1 MRQAFLLSMLTCCTW
16 SQQPQPNFIGGAIG
30 VTTLSADGQTAI
42 AAGGSSVS
50 LYKPENGITTRFYVG
65 RHLSEYFSL
74 QGNYTLSRN
83 ALTLTSL
90 NTLFTRIGDFSTSG
104 VQESVYEQ
112 MRASSQQMLGLEA
125 MGYFRPRTSAL
136 RPYLSFGGGLAHF
149 SSRAERVA
157 VQRGTVALPPSTFS
171 ATKPFVRVDVGIDMR
186 IKSGWKFRYSF
197 GETITRNPISVQL
210 TPQGKR
216 NLATFQNLFGF
227 VKEF

>member
-1 MRQAFLLSMLTCCTW
+1 MLTSCIW
-16 SQQPQPNFIGGAIG
+16 SQQPQANFAGGAIG
-30 VTTLSADGQTAI
+30 ATTLSADGQTAI
-42 AAGGSSVS
+42 TASGSNVS
-50 LYKPENGITTRFYVG
+50 LYKPENGITARLYYG
-65 RHLSEYFSL
+65 RHLSDYFSM

-83 ALTLTSL
+83 ALSLTSL
-90 NTLFTRIGDFSTSG
+90 ATVGA
-104 VQESVYEQ
+104 QESVYEQ
-112 MRASSQQMLGLEA
+112 TRGSSQQMFGLEA

-149 SSRAERVA
+149 ASKAERVT
-157 VQRGTVALPPSTFS
+157 VQRGTLALPPATFNT
-171 ATKPFVRVDVGIDMR
+171 TKPFVRVDVGIDMR
-186 IKSGWKFRYSF
+186 ITRGWKFRYSF

>member
-1 MRQAFLLSMLTCCTW
+1 M
-16 SQQPQPNFIGGAIG
+16 
-30 VTTLSADGQTAI
+30 TTLSADGQTAI
-42 AAGGSSVS
+42 TASGSSVS
-50 LYKPENGITTRFYVG
+50 LYKPENGITGRIYYG
-65 RHLSEYFSL
+65 RHLSDYFSL

-90 NTLFTRIGDFSTSG
+90 ATGGL
-104 VQESVYEQ
+104 ESVYEQ
-112 MRASSQQMLGLEA
+112 MRGSSQQMFGAEA

-149 SSRAERVA
+149 SSKAERVT
-157 VQRGTVALPPSTFS
+157 VQRGTIALPPATFNT
-171 ATKPFVRVDVGIDMR
+171 TKPFVRVDVGIDMR
-186 IKSGWKFRYSF
+186 ITRGWKFRYSF

-210 TPQGKR
+210 VPQGKR